1 MTPMKKTVCGLA
13 TLTVLVLAASA
24 KADEVDDQ
32 LKSKAR
38 LIFQDD
44 FERQEKDDSK
54 EELGKGWVTNSER
67 RADGVKQ
74 GDLKDGTLA
83 ITMAKK
89 ADHGVSIRH
98 DAPFD
103 DGIVKV
109 RFRMH
114 DAKGIGFNFN
124 DPKCKSSHAG
134 HICHVGVKPKKVDFR
149 DGKTG
154 VFEKSIREKRLAGAP
169 KNEIWKLV
177 KDKFHYHDVKLKTG
191 QWYEMTILIRGDEM
205 SAWVDGK
212 PVGKLKSAGI
222 DHKVKQNIA
231 FAVSGRA
238 DVDDLRV
245 WSLDAKPASSPRK

>member
-1 MTPMKKTVCGLA
+1 MKNTVCGLA
-13 TLTVLVLAASA
+13 ALTVLVLAASA
-24 KADEVDDQ
+24 KADEVDDL

-44 FERQEKDDSK
+44 FERQEKDNSK

-67 RADGVKQ
+67 RAGGVKQ

-89 ADHGVSIRH
+89 ADHGVSVRH

-114 DAKGIGFNFN
+114 DPKGIGFNFN

-154 VFEKSIREKRLAGAP
+154 VFKKDVREKRLAGAP

-191 QWYEMTILIRGDEM
+191 QWYEMTILIRGSGM
-205 SAWVDGK
+205 SAWIDGQ

-238 DVDDLRV
+238 DVDNLRV